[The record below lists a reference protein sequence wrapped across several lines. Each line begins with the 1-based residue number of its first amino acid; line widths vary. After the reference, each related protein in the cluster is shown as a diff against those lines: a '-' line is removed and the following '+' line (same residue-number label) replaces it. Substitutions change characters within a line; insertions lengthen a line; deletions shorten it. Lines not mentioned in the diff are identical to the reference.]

1 MQKSYLGLRSNRR
14 ARSEDKDR
22 AGPALD
28 GRLADGG
35 EAADGGGG
43 GGQVQSEEDPGEW
56 ALIPASPG
64 LGPGQDAFTPSQI
77 DPGLRVDGDLQLSHN
92 AEVNLLLGGLQHH
105 ARLASKNYR
114 GRLKLSML

>member
-43 GGQVQSEEDPGEW
+43 GGQVQSKEDPGEW
-56 ALIPASPG
+56 ALIPVLVLLLVRMLLLHLRLIQG
-64 LGPGQDAFTPSQI
+64 CEWTGTPS
-77 DPGLRVDGDLQLSHN
+77 
-92 AEVNLLLGGLQHH
+92 
-105 ARLASKNYR
+105 
-114 GRLKLSML
+114 

>member
-43 GGQVQSEEDPGEW
+43 GGQEQGEEDPGE
-56 ALIPASPG
+56 
-64 LGPGQDAFTPSQI
+64 
-77 DPGLRVDGDLQLSHN
+77 RVL
-92 AEVNLLLGGLQHH
+92 VFPK
-105 ARLASKNYR
+105 SKYDR
-114 GRLKLSML
+114 ITSKP